1 MVVKQSM
8 NLPYNSKTKA
18 AAMAQ
23 LKEGEKKMAAK
34 IDQLVAT
41 GGLQEDE
48 MEQRGCFARGCFPFM
63 RRGRRRIAQ
72 DTGLETAVFGQ
83 GAAKSTNAAAARL
96 EQAASQ
102 VSSHAEGLA
111 ERAAEARKKA
121 QLLAGMGKKQE
132 AMMALKRCKTLEKQ
146 AETELATHAAIEQQQ
161 DMLQSSA
168 LQREIASALSAATKT
183 TKVKSKGLLEKAE
196 DAVDSSA
203 ELKDAFEDISE
214 VLGGLNRS
222 DFDDEE
228 LMAEIEAMSQA
239 EAVPTSAAA
248 AEAEAPAVKAQVEPR
263 AIVVGIDPELYP
275 AAPAQKQR
283 REQKQKLLDNDS
295 AAVAVGS

>member
-1 MVVKQSM
+1 M
-8 NLPYNSKTKA
+8 NLAYNSKTKA

-23 LKEGEKKMAAK
+23 LKEGEKKMALK

-41 GGLQEDE
+41 GGLLQEDE
-48 MEQRGCFARGCFPFM
+48 MEQRGCFARGCFPFL

-83 GAAKSTNAAAARL
+83 GVVKSTNAAAARL

-132 AMMALKRCKTLEKQ
+132 AMMALKRCKALEKQ
-146 AETELATHAAIEQQQ
+146 AETALATHAAIEQQQ

-239 EAVPTSAAA
+239 ESVPSSTAAA
-248 AEAEAPAVKAQVEPR
+248 AEAEAPAVKAQIEPR

-275 AAPAQKQR
+275 SAPARKQR

-295 AAVAVGS
+295 AAVASAS